1 MFILYI
7 DDSGSVRNPGDQH
20 FVLAGFAVF
29 ERQIY
34 HLINDIEKVVDSF
47 NLGASDQIELHGSP
61 MYTGKTMPWR
71 GIASRDTRSK
81 MIGEALDV
89 LCRASKSV
97 KAFGVVVE
105 KKAITSA
112 NPVEYAFE
120 EICNRF
126 DLFLS
131 RLYQSRGGRDEDKQK
146 GLIVMDQSHYEQPL
160 QALARDFRVKG
171 TRWGHMRN
179 IAEVPLFV
187 DSRAS
192 RLIQLADLIAF
203 SMWRKYEYQDG
214 RFFDPIISRFDAD
227 GGVIHGLVHYR
238 STNRGC
244 YCPAC
249 MSRSLNTKNA
259 RDAMAVQ
266 MGSRIL
272 EHRLPSP
279 TDEADQAVRSTELE
293 GEIGADETGDVKCT
307 PIKSATAKQQKQI
320 GAPKP

>member
-1 MFILYI
+1 
-7 DDSGSVRNPGDQH
+7 
-20 FVLAGFAVF
+20 
-29 ERQIY
+29 
-34 HLINDIEKVVDSF
+34 
-47 NLGASDQIELHGSP
+47 

-71 GIASRDTRSK
+71 GVASRDARSK
-81 MIGEALDV
+81 MIGDALEV
-89 LCRASKSV
+89 LMPGASKSV

-120 EICNRF
+120 EICNRV

-187 DSRAS
+187 NSRAS

-238 STNRGC
+238 SMGKAIR

-249 MSRSLNTKNA
+249 MSR
-259 RDAMAVQ
+259 
-266 MGSRIL
+266 I
-272 EHRLPSP
+272 
-279 TDEADQAVRSTELE
+279 
-293 GEIGADETGDVKCT
+293 
-307 PIKSATAKQQKQI
+307 
-320 GAPKP
+320 